1 MLFVRFCNGNLSRG
15 ILEIVSLLRATP
27 SCTGFKMGALNVKSI
42 TFLARNIQ
50 NEMELVAAYNI

>member
-27 SCTGFKMGALNVKSI
+27 SCTG
-42 TFLARNIQ
+42 RQ
-50 NEMELVAAYNI
+50 NGGIECEEYHVHCTQYTKRIGTCSSL